1 MTEVTSISRILERK
15 TYNVLSP
22 LEFRWGFSLSFF
34 LKYILI
40 TTEILWKRG
49 EEKLNTVKI
58 LFQRRKLL

>member
-1 MTEVTSISRILERK
+1 MRLAGVRTVLHITEVN
-15 TYNVLSP
+15 NVLSP